1 LTRHRLY
8 IIEGII
14 TIFIGILCFWL
25 IPKDYQT
32 AYFLN
37 AEDRIIMRRRAE
49 LTESYNGGQ
58 GHYTRK
64 DFMLAVTDVKTWLH
78 GCIQL
83 AVMTV
88 VYGFGVFLPI
98 IIKTGFE
105 YSTKQAQYLAIPG
118 RDSLYRE

>member
-1 LTRHRLY
+1 
-8 IIEGII
+8 
-14 TIFIGILCFWL
+14 
-25 IPKDYQT
+25 
-32 AYFLN
+32 
-37 AEDRIIMRRRAE
+37 
-49 LTESYNGGQ
+49 
-58 GHYTRK
+58 
-64 DFMLAVTDVKTWLH
+64 MLAVTDVKTWLH

-118 RDSLYRE
+118 RDSLD